1 MGKIN
6 MGRVILGGIVGG
18 IVADILDYLV
28 DGLWLGQRWA
38 DAMSFLGHPGFTTN
52 MLIGFD
58 LLGVVVGIV
67 TIWIYA
73 AVRPRLGP
81 GMGTAIR
88 VGVVV
93 WIISVLVPNASFM
106 YVAKLFP
113 KGVTLYTTLG
123 GLVEVV
129 VGTIVGAWLYKED

>member
-1 MGKIN
+1 
-6 MGRVILGGIVGG
+6 
-18 IVADILDYLV
+18 
-28 DGLWLGQRWA
+28 
-38 DAMSFLGHPGFTTN
+38 

-58 LLGVVVGIV
+58 LLGIVVGIV

-81 GMGTAIR
+81 GLGTAIR

-129 VGTIVGAWLYKED
+129 VGTIVGAWLYKE

>member
-6 MGRVILGGIVGG
+6 LGRVIIGGMVAG
-18 IVADILDYLV
+18 IVADLLDYVV

-38 DAMSFLGHPGFTTN
+38 DGMSFLGRTTFSSS
-52 MLIGFD
+52 MWIGFD
-58 LLGVVVGIV
+58 LLGIVSGIIA
-67 TIWIYA
+67 IWIYA

-81 GMGTAIR
+81 GLRTAVR

-93 WIISVLVPNASFM
+93 WILGTLVPNASFM
-106 YVAKLFP
+106 YVANLFP
-113 KGVTLYTTLG
+113 KHLTLYTTLG

-129 VGTIVGAWLYKED
+129 AGTIVGAWIYKED